1 MTKLI
6 RCGGWTLDFESRQ
19 IRRGAEEVRVTP
31 KAFEVLEVL
40 VTSAPRA
47 LTKREIMD
55 KVWSDVVV
63 TENSLTA
70 VIAEL
75 RAAFG
80 DDPAHPVF
88 IRTVQRFGYVF
99 AGKTD
104 PGATTAKS
112 RARVIVANRP
122 IVLSEGANE
131 IGRDAESAVVID
143 HASVSRHH
151 ARIVIT
157 GTSAHI
163 EDLGSKNGTFV
174 RDQRV
179 NGSMDLADGDEI
191 RVGTQRMIFRLTTPM
206 MSTATFE
213 T

>member
-1 MTKLI
+1 MNMIVK
-6 RCGGWTLDFESRQ
+6 CGDWTLDFESRQ
-19 IRRGAEEVRVTP
+19 IRRGADEVHVTP

-80 DDPAHPVF
+80 DDPSHPAF
-88 IRTVQRFGYVF
+88 IRTVQRYGYVF
-99 AGKTD
+99 AGKMNSD
-104 PGATTAKS
+104 AMPAKS
-112 RARVIVANRP
+112 RARVIFDNRP

-131 IGRDAESAVVID
+131 IGRDPESAVVVD

-151 ARIVIT
+151 ARIIVA
-157 GTSAHI
+157 GSSARL
-163 EDLGSKNGTFV
+163 EDLDSKNGTFV

-179 NGSMDLADGDEI
+179 NGSMNLADGDEI
-191 RVGTQRMIFRLTTPM
+191 RVGTQKMIFRLTNPT

>member
-1 MTKLI
+1 MDKI
-6 RCGGWTLDFESRQ
+6 VKCGEWTLDFESRQ
-19 IRRGAEEVRVTP
+19 IRRGTDEVHLTP
-31 KAFEVLEVL
+31 KAFEVLEIL

-80 DDPAHPVF
+80 DDPAHPAF

-99 AGKTD
+99 AGKMD
-104 PGATTAKS
+104 SGATAAKS
-112 RARVIVANRP
+112 RARVIFGNRP

-151 ARIVIT
+151 ARIHIS
-157 GTSAHI
+157 GASARL

-179 NGSMDLADGDEI
+179 SGSMDLADGDEI
-191 RVGTQRMIFRLTTPM
+191 RVGTQKMIFRLTTPM

>member
-1 MTKLI
+1 MAKLI
-6 RCGGWTLDFESRQ
+6 RCGDWTLDFESRQ
-19 IRRGAEEVRVTP
+19 IRRGADEIHVTP

-63 TENSLTA
+63 TGNSLTA

-80 DDPAHPVF
+80 DDPSHPAF
-88 IRTVQRFGYVF
+88 IRTIQRYGYVF
-99 AGKTD
+99 AGKVD
-104 PGATTAKS
+104 SKS
-112 RARVIVANRP
+112 RARVIFDNRP
-122 IVLSEGANE
+122 IVLTEGANE
-131 IGRDAESAVVID
+131 IGRDPESAVVID

-151 ARIVIT
+151 ARIIIDSS
-157 GTSAHI
+157 SARL

-179 NGSMDLADGDEI
+179 NGSMNLTDGDEI
-191 RVGTQRMIFRLTTPM
+191 RVGTQKMIFRLTTPT